1 MKRPRRRSK
10 TKSRAKAIKLSK
22 EYWLRNNKEIK
33 AYRDAELLEQDY
45 RCAISFLPL
54 DDSNSCLDH
63 QHMCGDG
70 LPQGDILT
78 DGRVRGV
85 LQRDLNLLE
94 GKYLSYFKR
103 MKLGERFNLNFADT
117 LVNMGLYLQQDNS
130 DKPLH
135 YKFAADWRSYI
146 SKLTKVEILSK
157 LKNEFGIEPDK
168 TTLKR
173 DLVRLFVQEWVDRL
187 EESLDSK

>member
-1 MKRPRRRSK
+1 
-10 TKSRAKAIKLSK
+10 
-22 EYWLRNNKEIK
+22 
-33 AYRDAELLEQDY
+33 
-45 RCAISFLPL
+45 
-54 DDSNSCLDH
+54 
-63 QHMCGDG
+63 MCGDG